1 MQLSDE
7 QVAKFQAIYKARF
20 GKEISKQEALEKGI
34 KLVRLLEICYRPMT
48 EQQQA
53 AVMARQKQLF
63 ESP

>member
-20 GKEISKQEALEKGI
+20 GKEISKQEAIEKGI
-34 KLVRLLEICYRPMT
+34 KLVRLMEICYRPMT
-48 EQQQA
+48 EQQQV
-53 AVMARQKQLF
+53 AVMARQKEL